1 MTCKRGSAAVLVFSC
16 TVAFLIF
23 FMSVQSSPLLGQIK
37 DRVVAYV
44 DNTAITLSELEIQY
58 ADTLRTIPDV
68 TREEVL
74 ETMINRTILLRE
86 ARKLKL
92 EAHSEEELLSE
103 YIDLKI
109 RAFIRLQDEELK
121 DFYTQNAEE
130 FQGREFEEVREEID
144 RYLIE
149 KKLNEQLKTHLKKI
163 RDDSCVQIQLHETDT
178 TPEVDLS

>member
-1 MTCKRGSAAVLVFSC
+1 MTRKRGSAAVLVFSC
-16 TVAFLIF
+16 TVAFLLF

-44 DNTAITLSELEIQY
+44 DNTAIMLSELEIQY
-58 ADTLRTIPDV
+58 ADTLRTIPNV

-92 EAHSEEELLSE
+92 EAPSEEELLSE

-163 RDDSCVQIQLHETDT
+163 RDESCVQIQLHETDT
-178 TPEVDLS
+178 APEGDLP

>member
-1 MTCKRGSAAVLVFSC
+1 MTRKRGSAAVLVFSC
-16 TVAFLIF
+16 TVAFLLF

-44 DNTAITLSELEIQY
+44 DNTAIMLSELEIQY
-58 ADTLRTIPDV
+58 ADTLRTIPNV

-74 ETMINRTILLRE
+74 ETMISRTILLRE

-92 EAHSEEELLSE
+92 EAPSEEELLSE

-144 RYLIE
+144 QYLIE
-149 KKLNEQLKTHLKKI
+149 KKLNEQLKTHLKKF
-163 RDDSCVQIQLHETDT
+163 RDESCVQIQLHETDT
-178 TPEVDLS
+178 APEGDLP